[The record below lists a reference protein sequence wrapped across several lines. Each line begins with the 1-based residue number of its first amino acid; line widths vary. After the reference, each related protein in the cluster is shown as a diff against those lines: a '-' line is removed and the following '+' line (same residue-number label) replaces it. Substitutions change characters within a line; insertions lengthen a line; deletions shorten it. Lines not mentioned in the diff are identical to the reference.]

1 MKYKIKGKNIR
12 NNKEIIFNPRKKK
25 FQIKNIKTNITK
37 KELSNPIILQKLLEK
52 TNCKVMKMFEI
63 KEYLDSGSESVV
75 YKILE
80 KVSKKTLIMKI
91 IYRKQNEKRNINEF
105 IISKKLKNKNISIFY
120 GVEEIK
126 EYNLDLVIIEYAIY
140 NNLRFFQK
148 KILKRNYLSES
159 LLCFFAYQILNG
171 LKYCHMNKIAHLDI
185 KPENIVVDEFLN
197 LKIIDFSVSLDYSKI
212 KSDEIK
218 LTFQGTNF
226 YVAPEVIKE
235 EVINVKDLN
244 KVDLYSFGVMLYKLA
259 YGSYPYG
266 LTSADSHNYEL
277 IYSKIQNEKL
287 EFNKKF
293 VCSSYFI
300 DFLKSLLENNIN
312 KRISINEAL
321 DHYWIKCSN
330 ILINEKENIN
340 NTRIFMTYLLTDHLI
355 KFNNQIDKKF

>member
-1 MKYKIKGKNIR
+1 MKFVIKEKKIQNNNKVIFVKRKNIYQIKIKDKS
-12 NNKEIIFNPRKKK
+12 
-25 FQIKNIKTNITK
+25 NITK
-37 KELSNPIILQKLLEK
+37 NKLMDPLFLQKLLEK
-52 TNCKVMKMFEI
+52 TKSKIPKMFEI
-63 KEYLDSGSESVV
+63 KEYIDSGSESIV

-80 KVSKKTLIMKI
+80 KNTKKPLIMKI
-91 IYRKQNEKRNINEF
+91 IYRKKNEKRNINEF
-105 IISKKLKNKNISIFY
+105 KISKKLKNKNISNFY

-126 EYNLDLVIIEYAIY
+126 EFNLDCVITDYAKL
-140 NNLRFFQK
+140 NNLSYFLK
-148 KILKRNYLSES
+148 KINKKYLSES
-159 LLCFFAYQILNG
+159 MLCFISYQILNG
-171 LKYCHMNKIAHLDI
+171 LYFCHLNKIAHFDI
-185 KPENIVVDEFLN
+185 KPKNIVIDQYLN
-197 LKIIDFSVSLDYSKI
+197 LKIIDFSVSLDYREINKNR
-212 KSDEIK
+212 IK
-218 LTFQGTNF
+218 LPFQGRNF
-226 YVAPEVIKE
+226 YIGPEVIKE
-235 EVINVKDLN
+235 KVINVKDIN

>member
-12 NNKEIIFNPRKKK
+12 NNKEIIFNSRKKK

-37 KELSNPIILQKLLEK
+37 EELSNPIILQKLLEK

-197 LKIIDFSVSLDYSKI
+197 LKIIDFSVSLYYSKI

-355 KFNNQIDKKF
+355 KFNTQIDKKF

>member
-1 MKYKIKGKNIR
+1 
-12 NNKEIIFNPRKKK
+12 
-25 FQIKNIKTNITK
+25 
-37 KELSNPIILQKLLEK
+37 
-52 TNCKVMKMFEI
+52 MFEI
-63 KEYLDSGSESVV
+63 KDYLDSGSESVV

-80 KVSKKTLIMKI
+80 KVSKKPLVLKI
-91 IYRKQNEKRNINEF
+91 IYRKQNEIRNINEF

-126 EYNLDLVIIEYAIY
+126 EYNLDLVIIEYAIN

-212 KSDEIK
+212 KNGKIK

-259 YGSYPYG
+259 FGTYPYG
-266 LTSADSHNYEL
+266 LSSTDSHNYDK
-277 IYSKIQNEKL
+277 IYHKIQNEKL
-287 EFNKKF
+287 EFNKNF

-300 DFLKSLLENNIN
+300 DFLKNLLEKDIN
-312 KRISINEAL
+312 KRININEAL

-330 ILINEKENIN
+330 ILINEKEKIN
-340 NTRIFMTYLLTDHLI
+340 NTTIFMTYLLTDHII
-355 KFNNQIDKKF
+355 KFNTQINKKF